1 MPKISTYATST
12 PASGDLLI
20 GSDLNA
26 TPAKS
31 TKNFTVGSVLALG
44 TPVTQVL
51 NSASTIDQLRVVS
64 ATSTKIKFGSATSN
78 TNVSLDALGNITF
91 LTAGNYLIEN
101 VFNVGQISVSGQ
113 AIPFSLSYG
122 GFINGVQTIDSK
134 TYRWNIAANET
145 DYYNTK
151 SDTFIFQATANDI
164 LHFGFVS
171 ALSTQG
177 LGAHVAGAGLTNIP
191 SAEIKIYKI

>member
-51 NSASTIDQLRVVS
+51 NSTNVLDQVNSTG
-64 ATSTKIKFGSATSN
+64 TSINIVFGSATSN
-78 TNVSLDALGNITF
+78 TNISLDALGNITF
-91 LTAGNYLIEN
+91 LTAGNYLIETTL
-101 VFNVGQISVSGQ
+101 NVGQVTASGVSTVNSVQ
-113 AIPFSLSYG
+113 YG
-122 GFINGVQTIDSK
+122 SFINGTQFNGTKIYRFDVASNVIDFF
-134 TYRWNIAANET
+134 
-145 DYYNTK
+145 NTK
-151 SDTFIFQATANDI
+151 TDSFILQPSANDI
-164 LHFGFVS
+164 LSFKFSASNITAGFGNILAS
-171 ALSTQG
+171 
-177 LGAHVAGAGLTNIP
+177 GLTSVP
-191 SAEIKIYKI
+191 SSSIVISKI